1 MFDDWHRLTVV
12 YDLIDCCWFKATSN
26 YILWC
31 LLFECRFNFKLQC
44 RRAAGGAKKM
54 LENKQR
60 EAKKIRV
67 ILFYLHIYIVCLF
80 VCLFAEQKKTKKKKK
95 EKKKKKCVFKHSQV
109 QTIYR

>member
-26 YILWC
+26 YILLC

-54 LENKQR
+54 LENKKIKDENR
-60 EAKKIRV
+60 YTPKVEASTDNFTCWKCKS
-67 ILFYLHIYIVCLF
+67 
-80 VCLFAEQKKTKKKKK
+80 
-95 EKKKKKCVFKHSQV
+95 KKCTYYQI
-109 QTIYR
+109 T